1 MTAVLLGKLDQIPAG
16 EGRTF
21 SISGRRIAVFRAYDN
36 EVFAT
41 QAECPHLN
49 GPLADGLT
57 GGGIVVCPLHERA
70 YDLRTGAGLNG
81 ECTHLSVFAVSVR
94 DGNQIW
100 LESIDPKVPS
110 ELERSAS

>member
-1 MTAVLLGKLDQIPAG
+1 MTAVMIGELAQIPMG

-21 SISGRRIAVFRAYDN
+21 SVGGRRIAVFRAYND

-57 GGGIVVCPLHERA
+57 GSGTVVCPLHERA
-70 YDLRTGAGLNG
+70 YDLRTGLGLNG
-81 ECTHLSVFAVSVR
+81 ECTRLAVFAVSVR
-94 DGNQIW
+94 DGDEIW
-100 LESIDPKVPS
+100 LESTDPRTPA
-110 ELERSAS
+110 ERAEP

>member
-1 MTAVLLGKLDQIPAG
+1 MAEAIPIGKMTQIPKG

-21 SISGRRIAVFRAYDN
+21 EVAGRRIAVFRTHAD

-57 GGGIVVCPLHERA
+57 GGAVVICPLHERA

-81 ECTHLSVFAVSVR
+81 ECSSLRVFPVALSDEGKIFVTVA
-94 DGNQIW
+94 
-100 LESIDPKVPS
+100 E
-110 ELERSAS
+110 

>member
-1 MTAVLLGKLDQIPAG
+1 MTGAFQLAEANQIPVG

-21 SISGRRIAVFRAYDN
+21 KVDGVCIAVFRTHAG

-41 QAECPHLN
+41 QPACPHLG

-57 GGGIVVCPLHERA
+57 GGATIVCPLHERA

-81 ECTHLSVFAVSVR
+81 EATCLKVYPAALDA
-94 DGNQIW
+94 DGTIW
-100 LESIDPKVPS
+100 VTLGK
-110 ELERSAS
+110 

>member
-1 MTAVLLGKLDQIPAG
+1 MTAVLIARLAQIPAG

-21 SISGRRIAVFRAYDN
+21 SIGDRRIAVFRAYNN

-81 ECTHLSVFAVSVR
+81 ECTHLSVFPVSVR
-94 DGNQIW
+94 DGDQIW
-100 LESIDPKVPS
+100 LDSTDPRTPAAAGA
-110 ELERSAS
+110 RAS